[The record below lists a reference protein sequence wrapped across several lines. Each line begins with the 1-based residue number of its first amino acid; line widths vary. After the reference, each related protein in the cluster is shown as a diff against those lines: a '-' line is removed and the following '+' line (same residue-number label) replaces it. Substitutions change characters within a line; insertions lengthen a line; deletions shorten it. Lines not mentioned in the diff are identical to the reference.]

1 MARAAIKTG
10 VLAGVYI
17 GANKVLGVSEFTSTG
32 SAAAFIAADE
42 FGYAVN
48 KKVPDG
54 TIDPGTISIP
64 NVLKDPADTTG
75 QALLEAALTAGTG
88 YGPDEIKFMR
98 DATSYY
104 TVGTGGLIYVSRGGG
119 SSGLKRSNGLE
130 TTSYEFQISGAELV
144 LKPSLVS
151 IAVTITGGGALTVAV
166 GETAQL
172 IATGTYS
179 SGPTAVLTDKVVWA
193 SADETKIVVT
203 RGGLVAGI
211 GDDAGTDVTATLL
224 GIVGTGSVATTA
236 P

>member
-17 GANKVLGVSEFTSTG
+17 GVNKVLGVSEYTASG
-32 SAAAFIAADE
+32 KVAAFLDANE
-42 FGYAVN
+42 FGYPVN

-75 QALLEAALTAGTG
+75 QNLLEAACTSGVG

-104 TVGTGGLIYVSRGGG
+104 TVDTGGLIYVSKAG
-119 SSGLKRSNGLE
+119 SGGLKRNGLE
-130 TTSYEFQISGAELV
+130 TTSYEFQVSGAELIIR
-144 LKPSLVS
+144 PALVS
-151 IAVTITGGGALTVAV
+151 IAITGGAMSVAPGATQ
-166 GETAQL
+166 QL

-179 SGPTAVLTDKVVWA
+179 SGGPTVITNLVTWA
-193 SADETKIVVT
+193 SSDKALAVVDA
-203 RGGLVAGI
+203 GGLAVGI
-211 GDDAGTDVTATLL
+211 DTGVPNMTATLL
-224 GIVGTGSVATTA
+224 GIVGTAAFTVTA
-236 P
+236 